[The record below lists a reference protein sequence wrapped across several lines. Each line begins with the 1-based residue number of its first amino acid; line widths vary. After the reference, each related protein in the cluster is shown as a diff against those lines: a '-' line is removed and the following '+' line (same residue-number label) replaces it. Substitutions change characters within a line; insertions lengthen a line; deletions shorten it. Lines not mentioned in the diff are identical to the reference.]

1 VSGVTGADLKKRMV
15 QIMTDRVVRKL
26 NFARKLLLWMAACLA
41 IALPIALGLFNVTPT
56 RAESPRSSVPKFA
69 SVFIKPHPA
78 ENQGFM
84 MQKMMM
90 APVRDGGGF
99 TARGISLHSLLRGA
113 YMVQDTQI
121 IGEPDWAKSEKYDID
136 AKADPSVA
144 EQTRNLGDQQDRL
157 RAQQMLQQL
166 VTDYFKVSLHQEV
179 QDQTVYEL
187 VVGEGGSRLQRA
199 PESKKMAMMRMGI
212 GELNSEGTPLDLL
225 VAQLSQRLGR
235 TVVDKTGLK
244 GNYVFNLHWTPDA
257 DEQARIR
264 AAAPG
269 LPEPGVDKPSASGPP
284 LMTAVEEQLGLKLQ
298 PTTERVPVLIIDHA
312 EQPAQN

>member
-1 VSGVTGADLKKRMV
+1 
-15 QIMTDRVVRKL
+15 
-26 NFARKLLLWMAACLA
+26 
-41 IALPIALGLFNVTPT
+41 
-56 RAESPRSSVPKFA
+56 
-69 SVFIKPHPA
+69 
-78 ENQGFM
+78 M

-99 TARGISLHSLLRGA
+99 TARGVSLHSLLRGA

-121 IGEPDWAKSEKYDID
+121 VGEPDWAKSERYDID
-136 AKADPSVA
+136 AKADPSFA
-144 EQTRNLGDQQDRL
+144 EQTRNLGDPQDRL

-166 VTDYFKVSLHQEV
+166 LTDYFKVGVHQEV
-179 QDQTVYEL
+179 QDETVYEL
-187 VVGEGGSRLQRA
+187 VVAEGGSKLR
-199 PESKKMAMMRMGI
+199 PSPDPNHKAMMRMGV

-225 VAQLSQRLGR
+225 VAQLSQRVGR

-244 GNYVFNLHWTPDA
+244 GNYVFSLHWTPDA

-269 LPEPGVDKPSASGPP
+269 LQDPALERPPASGPP
-284 LMTAVEEQLGLKLQ
+284 LMTAIEEQLGLKLQ
-298 PTTERVPVLIIDHA
+298 PTTERVPILVIDHA